1 MADEEA
7 VKRGRGRPRKED
19 GGYVKNVKV
28 RMTEEQS
35 YMKKALEEELG
46 LSGGDV
52 IRQALETLFN
62 LKIGWKN

>member
-19 GGYVKNVKV
+19 GGYIKNVKV

-35 YMKKALEEELG
+35 YMKKALEEEL
-46 LSGGDV
+46 
-52 IRQALETLFN
+52 
-62 LKIGWKN
+62 